1 MFGPTNDA
9 FKGLPPKFVDFLLK
23 NLTVLADILKYHV
36 AEGEALSKDLK
47 NDQLVPS
54 LQGKYIRINVYKN
67 RTVSTSKINS
77 YYLDTDIS
85 KYSLMSK

>member
-9 FKGLPPKFVDFLLK
+9 FKALPPKFVDFLLK

-54 LQGKYIRINVYKN
+54 LQGKDIRINIYKN
-67 RTVSTSKINS
+67 RTVSTYIKLI
-77 YYLDTDIS
+77 LVI
-85 KYSLMSK
+85 